1 MGHWVDERLL
11 AVCKTQDEG
20 VPVRRDHGGVLP
32 VDDSGGLV
40 PVLVD
45 DNAHSWIGQ
54 DGRPAS
60 HCRTGNIAERL
71 LAGKELFN
79 HDVINPLGSSSGDCH
94 DTRLGLAAEGAVE
107 LLVLQTSRGA
117 EDETF
122 LELVELSLGGLQMLH
137 HYHKGLVLL
146 VQDPELLM

>member
-1 MGHWVDERLL
+1 MGYWVDERLL

-45 DNAHSWIGQ
+45 DDAHSWIGK

-79 HDVINPLGSSSGDCH
+79 HDVINPLGSGSGDCH
-94 DTRLGLAAEGAVE
+94 DTRLGLAGMHSPVRSFCSGCP
-107 LLVLQTSRGA
+107 LPV
-117 EDETF
+117 
-122 LELVELSLGGLQMLH
+122 
-137 HYHKGLVLL
+137 YK
-146 VQDPELLM
+146 